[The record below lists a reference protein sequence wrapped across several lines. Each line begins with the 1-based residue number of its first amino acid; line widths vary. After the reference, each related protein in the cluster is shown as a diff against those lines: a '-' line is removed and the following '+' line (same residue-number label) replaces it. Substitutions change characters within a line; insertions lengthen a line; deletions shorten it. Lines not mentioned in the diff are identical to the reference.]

1 VRVNIQFARGEN
13 SRTVH
18 GYSPTA
24 PVIIP
29 IKGKAGA
36 SSYDS
41 AAHRFTVSVSPDSPG
56 SNGSAELEIRLPTW
70 VGGR

>member
-29 IKGKAGA
+29 IKGKTGA
-36 SSYDS
+36 SRYDS
-41 AAHRFTVSVSPDSPG
+41 AAHRFSVSVSPDSPD
-56 SNGSAELEIRLPTW
+56 SNGSAELEIRLPTL